1 MKYVVNWPARLEEM
15 ASFVG
20 LTDEERQL
28 IQDSGPLV
36 MEHAEGLTNAVY
48 DHFLKFPQARRFFV
62 TDDDEVDEERLA
74 KRKHTLIRWLR
85 DTASSNLDE
94 SFAVHLL
101 AMGISHGY
109 PPTHRAH
116 LGPVPSRYMI
126 GTMSFAQT
134 AIGDLLRRGDAGHR
148 SGAADQHRLEQA
160 AHGRVGRVARG
171 LRHRTHALEQPIRR
185 AIPHRMRNQ
194 FDLFRLF
201 NSIYDNMRGAYSS
214 LKGTILT
221 A

>member
-28 IQDSGPLV
+28 IRDSGPLILK
-36 MEHAEGLTNAVY
+36 HAEGLTNAVY

-62 TDDDEVDEERLA
+62 TEDDEVDEERLA

-134 AIGDLLRRGDAGHR
+134 AIGDLLRREMPDTDLALRTSMAWNKLLMVELDVLLAGYVT
-148 SGAADQHRLEQA
+148 EP
-160 AHGRVGRVARG
+160 
-171 LRHRTHALEQPIRR
+171 TP
-185 AIPHRMRNQ
+185 
-194 FDLFRLF
+194 
-201 NSIYDNMRGAYSS
+201 
-214 LKGTILT
+214 
-221 A
+221 